1 MTVEA
6 PLLAVVDDD
15 PDVRVALSRLISS
28 AGFAVESFASGA
40 AFLQSIED
48 HEPDCVLLDVHLPDA
63 SGFEIQGAL
72 AVEHGTVPIIIITG
86 HHSPETRARALDL
99 GAKGYLCKPVDDE
112 VLLSA
117 IGAAIAG
124 RTMHPG
130 RFRS

>member
-15 PDVRVALSRLISS
+15 PDVRVALARLISS
-28 AGFAVESFASGA
+28 AGFAVETFASGA

-48 HEPDCVLLDVHLPDA
+48 HEPDCVLLDVHMPDA

-72 AVEHGTVPIIIITG
+72 AVGHATVPIIIVTG
-86 HHSPETRARALDL
+86 HHSPESQARALDL

-112 VLLSA
+112 ALLSA
-117 IGAAIAG
+117 IGTAIAG
-124 RTMHPG
+124 RTVDPD
-130 RFRS
+130 RSRS